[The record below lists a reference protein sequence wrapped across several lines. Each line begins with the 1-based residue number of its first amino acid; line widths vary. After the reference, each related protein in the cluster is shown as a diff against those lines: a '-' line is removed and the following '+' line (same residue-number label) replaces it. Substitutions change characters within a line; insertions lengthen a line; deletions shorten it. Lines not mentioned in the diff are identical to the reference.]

1 MSNSFEPKHDPAS
14 DGRFGDNEL
23 QKSNV
28 GHSEVLVNAQL
39 MNNAYDAE
47 NREHEMGVWQAAKL
61 HPMAC
66 FWAFIF
72 CFTIVRT
79 VSSTTWAFR

>member
-1 MSNSFEPKHDPAS
+1 MSSIFEPKHDPAG
-14 DGRFGDNEL
+14 DGQFSDNEP
-23 QKSNV
+23 QKSTI

-47 NREHEMGVWQAAKL
+47 IREHEMGVWQAAKL

-72 CFTIVRT
+72 CFTIVRAVPRT
-79 VSSTTWAFR
+79 PWAFS